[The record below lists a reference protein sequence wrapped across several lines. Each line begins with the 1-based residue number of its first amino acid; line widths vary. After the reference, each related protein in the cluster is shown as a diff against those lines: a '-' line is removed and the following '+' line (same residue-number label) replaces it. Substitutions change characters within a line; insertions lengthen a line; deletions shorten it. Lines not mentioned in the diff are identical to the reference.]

1 MDLLDPKLDVVFKML
16 FAAEGNEHLLVSLL
30 TAVLR
35 PCSAIAHVQV
45 ANPELPKELASDRGV
60 RLDVLVEL
68 EDGRIFASTTEPR

>member
-35 PCSAIAHVQV
+35 PSSPIAHVQV